1 MNVGCV
7 NLVTGG
13 LILGFGEEVMGLD
26 DERVGSVELETSEDE
41 WRKSQSRSLRRRAMT
56 ASTRL
61 TYSLRKRNNRVADC
75 RNPSILIEDVRD
87 ANEEKAVNSFRQV
100 LLENDLLPASH
111 DDYHTM
117 LR

>member
-1 MNVGCV
+1 MIIDDF
-7 NLVTGG
+7 G
-13 LILGFGEEVMGLD
+13 LGEEAFIQE
-26 DERVGSVELETSEDE
+26 DERARSLEPEISEDE
-41 WRKSQSRSLRRRAMT
+41 WRKFRSRSIRKKAMT

-75 RNPSILIEDVRD
+75 RYPSVLIEDVRD
-87 ANEEKAVNSFRQV
+87 ANEEKAVNSFRQA
-100 LLENDLLPASH
+100 LLAKDLLPASH